1 MSTQPA
7 PQFSSAIGEFAK
19 KRRLA
24 DRGIF
29 LEKGAVSTSAG
40 VGNTTAV
47 SFAEPWNLPPV
58 VFVEALSGSESNA
71 TGSIAVNGITT
82 TGFNIYNVNNPGAQ
96 TVRWFAVRMPNQD
109 L

>member
-29 LEKGAVSTSAG
+29 LEKGAVTTSAG

-47 SFAEPWNLPPV
+47 SFAEPWNLAPA
-58 VFVEALSGSESNA
+58 VFIQALSGSSANA
-71 TGSIAVNGITT
+71 TGSYAVNGVTT

-96 TVRWFAVRMPNQD
+96 TVIWFAVRMPN
-109 L
+109 LGL